1 MPLRK
6 HQTTVT
12 LPVELTFDILPPLE
26 VEERVFPA
34 MLDITKVMVTIVGPN
49 SKPRTIDITNTFS
62 EEEIMMLEDD
72 IMENYEE

>member
-6 HQTTVT
+6 HQMTVS
-12 LPVELTFDILPPLE
+12 LPVELIFEVLPSLE
-26 VEERVFPA
+26 VEDRVLPP

-49 SKPRTIDITNTFS
+49 GKPRTIDITNTFS
-62 EEEIMMLEDD
+62 EDEIMMMEDD

>member
-6 HQTTVT
+6 HQMTVS
-12 LPVELTFDILPPLE
+12 LPVELTFDVLPPLE
-26 VEERVFPA
+26 VEDRVLPP

-49 SKPRTIDITNTFS
+49 GKPRTIDITNTFS
-62 EEEIMMLEDD
+62 EEEIMMMEDD

>member
-6 HQTTVT
+6 HQMTVS
-12 LPVELTFDILPPLE
+12 LPVELIFDVLPPLE
-26 VEERVFPA
+26 VEDRVFPP

-49 SKPRTIDITNTFS
+49 GKPRTIDITNTFS
-62 EEEIMMLEDD
+62 EEEIMMMEDD

>member
-12 LPVELTFDILPPLE
+12 PPVELIFDVLPPLE
-26 VEERVFPA
+26 VEDRVFPP
-34 MLDITKVMVTIVGPN
+34 MLDITKIMVTIVGPN
-49 SKPRTIDITNTFS
+49 GKPRTIDITNTFS

>member
-12 LPVELTFDILPPLE
+12 LPVELIFDVLPPLE
-26 VEERVFPA
+26 VEDRVFPP
-34 MLDITKVMVTIVGPN
+34 MLDITKIMVTVVGPN
-49 SKPRTIDITNTFS
+49 GKPRTIDITNTFS

>member
-6 HQTTVT
+6 HQMTVS
-12 LPVELTFDILPPLE
+12 LPVELIFEVLPSLE
-26 VEERVFPA
+26 VEDRVFPP

-49 SKPRTIDITNTFS
+49 GKPRTIDITNTFS
-62 EEEIMMLEDD
+62 EDEIMMMEDD

>member
-1 MPLRK
+1 VPLRK
-6 HQTTVT
+6 HPTTVT

-34 MLDITKVMVTIVGPN
+34 MLDIVKIMVTIVGPN
-49 SKPRTIDITNTFS
+49 GKPRTINITNTFS

-72 IMENYEE
+72 IIENYEQ